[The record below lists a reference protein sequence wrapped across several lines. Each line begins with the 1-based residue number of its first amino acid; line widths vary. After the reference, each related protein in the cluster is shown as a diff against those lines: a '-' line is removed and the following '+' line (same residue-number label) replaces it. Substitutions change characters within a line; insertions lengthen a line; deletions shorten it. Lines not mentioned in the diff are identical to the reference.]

1 MAEKLGFWFRDS
13 DALQADAINANAEA
27 LESVELSVS
36 RLQEIVERQQKE
48 IVQLRAM
55 IMGLADVLDSKVP
68 FDDAELECAVRT
80 AMERL
85 VPPPPKPE
93 DAAATANALLKVAQD
108 HHQAKRFDEAREAY
122 RELARRYPGT
132 TQAAVALQQ
141 LGNL

>member
-68 FDDAELECAVRT
+68 FDDAELECAVHT